1 MKAISIVII
10 SLLTGNVLFAQRARF
25 VTSGSIE
32 YEKTVNMY
40 ALART
45 TLSANAKS
53 SFSDAISQAYDQ
65 YQKNHPQFATVK
77 STLIFNNNKTLFTPT
92 TTGDEIIGFLGNN
105 MVVKQFNTVYTDNS
119 TSTRVVQKKI
129 LDNQFLVKDSLS
141 KIKWRISGGTQD
153 ILGYTCREAH
163 GLIQDSIYVVA
174 FYTDK
179 IWVNG
184 GPESFSGLPGMILKL
199 SLPHEHI
206 TWTATK
212 VIEAMGQ
219 PAAPIVP
226 PAKGKPV
233 TNKELADILK
243 KASQTYYMKIYML

>member
-1 MKAISIVII
+1 MKATIILLISV
-10 SLLTGNVLFAQRARF
+10 LTGNVLFAQRARF
-25 VTSGSIE
+25 VTTGSIE

-45 TLSANAKS
+45 SVSANAKS
-53 SFSDAISQAYDQ
+53 AFSDAVSQAFDQ
-65 YQKNHPQFATVK
+65 YQKNHTQFATVK
-77 STLIFNNNKTLFTPT
+77 STLIFNNNKTLYTPT
-92 TTGDEIIGFLGNN
+92 TTGDEIVGFLGNN
-105 MVVKQFNTVYTDNS
+105 MIAKQFNTVYTDNS
-119 TSTRVVQKKI
+119 TNTRVIEKKI

-199 SLPHEHI
+199 ALPHEHV

-212 VIEAMGQ
+212 ITETMGQ
-219 PAAPIVP
+219 PITPIEP
-226 PAKGKPV
+226 PKKGKVV

-243 KASQTYYMKIYML
+243 KASQTYYLKIYML